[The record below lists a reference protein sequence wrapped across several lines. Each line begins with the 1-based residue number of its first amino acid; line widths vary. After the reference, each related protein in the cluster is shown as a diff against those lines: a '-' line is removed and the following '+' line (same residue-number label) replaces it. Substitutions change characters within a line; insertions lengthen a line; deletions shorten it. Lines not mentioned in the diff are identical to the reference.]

1 MATSWRKIIENIKR
15 NKLRTALALT
25 AAVSAAACC
34 VLSPFLANARALYSS
49 TLGYDT
55 SIYSGD
61 IYSSEAKGNI
71 RANKCRDSMY
81 SDLCILGVAYLSNFE
96 NGKYV
101 GTGDLYEDIYANLT
115 VFSDAEFFNE
125 NLLGIKDASNRCVK
139 ISQSKYNITNID
151 SDYYNFYVEYDGEY
165 LTNIDGLDTSNLRNI
180 EDRLVEKYPSHY
192 YLRTGDKV
200 VKKTP
205 RNEGGM
211 GKREIYYTLYDENG
225 DYEVTSE
232 YIDSDEFLIGA
243 ASCNDF
249 GEYTLCFSD
258 LGDITLDTYTRF
270 YDDYYTDHR
279 PVLDSS
285 DGKIKAVSNYVNDI
299 YYESDEFDDTDNI
312 DEDELRN
319 RITLKLKEDL
329 DIEESAS
336 DNYDLSE
343 KLKRLVAAYG
353 GVYTIGD
360 YNSKYM
366 TSEEYDDGFIYINN
380 IWNNKKEPID
390 TSKLTVFMSPKV
402 DIAKT
407 AADFAESY
415 RIKSN
420 VFFGLEIAFT
430 VIFSACTLSFIVL
443 SILRS
448 AEKYKADEITL
459 ISRLFK
465 VDLSLLCI
473 IISVFFFVCIVWDI
487 YYSDFAVG
495 RLIQKGVVT
504 FLVSSIF
511 FISIG
516 RFIANFKINGK
527 TKPKLLISALRR
539 RIYLPIKNKLD
550 DRISK
555 IAIVKGYRS
564 LSIRTK
570 YKLRFAVTLIPMLA
584 ALALDLLGIYY
595 YQIVSIIISI
605 ATIFM
610 FIRYFRK
617 NIRLINDIDK
627 LDKQIDK
634 IMENDDAITKA
645 DPELKKKSQLY
656 LMSEKI
662 SAISDRAER
671 AIENQV
677 QSEKLKV
684 ELVTNVSHDL
694 KTPLTSIISYID
706 LLEKSELSEEAA
718 DYVKIISR
726 KSDKL
731 RDIVSD
737 VFTLAKA
744 VSGVEVMEEELDLA
758 ILLRQVLADSDDKA
772 EQSGREL
779 RTEISVDEAPIIGD
793 GNKLYRVIQNLLDN
807 ALKYSME
814 GTRIYIRLGS
824 EMNRYT
830 LSVKN
835 VSAYEMKFTPEEI
848 TERFTRGDKSRS
860 DGGSGL
866 GLSIAKSFTEACG
879 GRFNITLDDDVFL
892 ATVEFE
898 RREEDGI
905 Q

>member
-15 NKLRTALALT
+15 NKLRAALAIT

-34 VLSPFLANARALYSS
+34 ILEPFMANARILYSS
-49 TLGYDT
+49 MLGYNDI
-55 SIYSGD
+55 SMIYDGD
-61 IYSSEAKGNI
+61 IYSSDAKGTI
-71 RANKCRDSMY
+71 RANVCRDSMY
-81 SDLCILGVAYLSNFE
+81 KDLCILGVAYLSNVE
-96 NGKYV
+96 NGKYI
-101 GTGDLYEDIYANLT
+101 GTGDLYEDIYSNLT
-115 VFSDAEFFNE
+115 VFGDAEFFNE
-125 NLLGIKDASNRCVK
+125 NLLGIKNASNRCVN

-151 SDYYNFYVEYDGEY
+151 SDYYNFFIEYDGEY
-165 LTNIDGLDTSNLRNI
+165 LTNIDGLDTSDLRNI
-180 EDRLVEKYPSHY
+180 EDRLIEKYPGYY
-192 YLRTGDKV
+192 YLRSGDKV
-200 VKKTP
+200 IKKTP
-205 RNEGGM
+205 RDESGM

-225 DYEVTSE
+225 NYEITSE
-232 YIDSDEFLIGA
+232 YIDSDEFIIGA
-243 ASCNDF
+243 ASCNTL

-258 LGDITLDTYTRF
+258 DGDITLNTYTKF
-270 YDDYYTDHR
+270 YEDYYSHYR
-279 PVLDSS
+279 PVLDGN
-285 DGKIKAVSNYVNDI
+285 DGKIKAISNYDYDVYYDNGHMVMEYNEDDYDYDI
-299 YYESDEFDDTDNI
+299 ESEEYIYNEDFRKEI
-312 DEDELRN
+312 SLRIEDED
-319 RITLKLKEDL
+319 
-329 DIEESAS
+329 IEVAESSS
-336 DNYDLSE
+336 DNYEMSE
-343 KLKRLVAAYG
+343 KLKRLVVSCD
-353 GVYTIGD
+353 GVYPIGV

-366 TSEEYDDGFIYINN
+366 TFEEYSEGFIYINN
-380 IWNNKKEPID
+380 IWNNKSNPID

-504 FLVSSIF
+504 FLVSSVF

-656 LMSEKI
+656 PMSEKI

-718 DYVKIISR
+718 DYVKILSR

-793 GNKLYRVIQNLLDN
+793 GNKLYRVIQNILDN

-824 EMNRYT
+824 EMNRY
-830 LSVKN
+830 LSL
-835 VSAYEMKFTPEEI
+835 I
-848 TERFTRGDKSRS
+848 H
-860 DGGSGL
+860 
-866 GLSIAKSFTEACG
+866 I
-879 GRFNITLDDDVFL
+879 
-892 ATVEFE
+892 
-898 RREEDGI
+898 
-905 Q
+905 